1 MSDGHKKLQR
11 KIEIVSRMGLGGYS
25 FCSMVKL
32 EGLIDKMIH
41 EQSQEGS
48 ETSLACRHV
57 RENQFK
63 QKGNKCKKH

>member
-41 EQSQEGS
+41 EQLG
-48 ETSLACRHV
+48 R
-57 RENQFK
+57 K
-63 QKGNKCKKH
+63 